1 MTLPETVQPRVHD
14 DRACELGEGALWHPG
29 RQALFWFDIL
39 ANRLLCRDADGPG
52 AWQFDR
58 HVSAAGWIDHDSLLI
73 ASETDLFRLDLQ
85 SGRQTRLVALEPDN
99 PATRSNDGRADPQG
113 GFWIGTMG
121 KGGETGAGALYRW
134 YRGELRC
141 LQQGLTVPNAICF
154 APAGDLAYYADT
166 RQRRIWRQPL
176 DRAGWPLGEAA
187 VFLDFGPEGPKPDGA
202 VTDAE
207 GCLWN
212 AQWGSGRVARYSPEG
227 VFLGALALPASHV
240 SCPAFGGPGLD
251 RLFVTTARQKLSA
264 AQLATEPA
272 AGCTF
277 MLEGVGPGRAEPAV
291 QL

>member
-1 MTLPETVQPRVHD
+1 MTLPPTAPTTALMPVQPRVHD

-39 ANRLLCRDADGPG
+39 ANRLLCRDADGPR

-58 HVSAAGWIDHDSLLI
+58 HVSAAGWIDRDSLLI

-141 LQQGLTVPNAICF
+141 LRQGMTVPNAICF
-154 APAGDLAYYADT
+154 APAGDLAQDHGA
-166 RQRRIWRQPL
+166 RQRHHRQAKPNHPGPQIGH
-176 DRAGWPLGEAA
+176 DRHA
-187 VFLDFGPEGPKPDGA
+187 DGA
-202 VTDAE
+202 T
-207 GCLWN
+207 GCRRAVRCRGRRDPRPRRRLPSLGFRRRP
-212 AQWGSGRVARYSPEG
+212 ARSG
-227 VFLGALALPASHV
+227 LPR
-240 SCPAFGGPGLD
+240 CRG
-251 RLFVTTARQKLSA
+251 
-264 AQLATEPA
+264 
-272 AGCTF
+272 
-277 MLEGVGPGRAEPAV
+277 
-291 QL
+291 